1 MAKRAFLLIA
11 GWLPL
16 ALPALAFAYC
26 VRYTLAWGLNVPC
39 GDEWMWVELHE
50 KYRAGTLGFSDLFVM
65 NGEHLMFVPMALYVA
80 IGAATDLN
88 FIAQTL
94 LTHVQL
100 LVSLVPIWLVASRQ
114 FGFKWYRP
122 PWWFVTVPFLLF
134 SLWQRRN
141 LLCSFQPWFVMP
153 LPFTLL
159 ALYFLDHVTRT
170 DVSARARYAA
180 LGLSL
185 LSGALGSYSHSM
197 GLGVWPAGA
206 FLLLCLGR
214 RRLGYLAAWLA
225 GAVVVCGVYAYEYRA
240 STGHAH
246 HVGTVLPDLFG
257 LFPSLVEF
265 LIRLVGSP
273 IGESEEDQV
282 ICGIVVSLLSAA
294 CVYRLWREK
303 RLGENAFWLA
313 CLVYGWL
320 VGWMIAV
327 GRIHLGTTQSR
338 YVTYFLVIWI
348 ALVCLTTMLLKPE
361 KEQSSPVR
369 RLVQGARGVMLALSI
384 LAFGTAYWSSEER
397 GSGDMTHLRGH
408 VLETVKGRTGD
419 SPLAERWRALGVDLP
434 RP

>member
-1 MAKRAFLLIA
+1 MRPMAKRVFFLIA

-16 ALPALAFAYC
+16 ALSALAFALC

-39 GDEWMWVELHE
+39 SDGWIWVGVHE

-94 LTHVQL
+94 LTHAQL
-100 LVSLVPIWLVASRQ
+100 LVSLVPIWLVASRK

-141 LLCSFQPWFVMP
+141 LLCSFQPCFVAP

-159 ALYFLDHVTRT
+159 ALYFLDRVTRT
-170 DVSARARYAA
+170 DVSARARYVA

-185 LSGALGSYSHSM
+185 LSGALGSFSHSM
-197 GLGVWPAGA
+197 GLGAWPAGA
-206 FLLLCLGR
+206 FLLLCFGR

-225 GAVVVCGVYAYEYRA
+225 GAAVVCGVYACEYRT
-240 STGHAH
+240 STAHAH
-246 HVGTVLPDLFG
+246 HVGTVLSDLFG

-265 LIRLVGSP
+265 LIHLVGSP
-273 IGESEEDQV
+273 IGEGEEDQV
-282 ICGIVVSLLSAA
+282 ISGVVVSLLSAA

-303 RLGENAFWLA
+303 RIGENAFWLA
-313 CLVYGWL
+313 SLVYGWL
-320 VGWMIAV
+320 VGLMIAV
-327 GRIHLGTTQSR
+327 GRIHIGTTQSR

-348 ALVCLTTMLLKPE
+348 ALVCLTTSLLSPE
-361 KEQSSPVR
+361 KEQNSPAR
-369 RLVQGARGVMLALSI
+369 RLVHQARGVMLALSI
-384 LAFGTAYWSSEER
+384 VAFGTAYWNGEQR
-397 GSGDMTHLRGH
+397 GAGH
-408 VLETVKGRTGD
+408 RTDLTQHVRNTVQGRTGD
-419 SPLAERWRALGVDLP
+419 SQWVERWRALGVDL
-434 RP
+434 